1 MGLIIEAEGRRNNS
15 SMKETKRRNQRRRR
29 RRGGQGQGEEV
40 GEEDRLRGEKE
51 EIDGAGY

>member
-1 MGLIIEAEGRRNNS
+1 MEE
-15 SMKETKRRNQRRRR
+15 EE
-29 RRGGQGQGEEV
+29 GGQGQGQGEGEEV